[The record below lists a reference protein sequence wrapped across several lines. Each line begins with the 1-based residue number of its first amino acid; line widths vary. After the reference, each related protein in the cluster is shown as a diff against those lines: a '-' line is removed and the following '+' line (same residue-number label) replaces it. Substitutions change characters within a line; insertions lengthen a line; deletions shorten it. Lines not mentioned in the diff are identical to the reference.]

1 MSSTSHADA
10 AGPGWS
16 LAARLTT
23 WSAGS
28 SFLLI
33 SSATGI
39 LYWALFS
46 NLDRED
52 DLFLQDKARA
62 LAALLRSGQEES
74 EALRR
79 EVAGS
84 PTARATAGM
93 LVRVLDAEGNTLL
106 ETSGMDREVPA
117 GLFPVALPENDSDL
131 RGREVHSPTGKI
143 FRAAAVQV
151 SGVSGHPGRVIQVAF
166 DRTFEE
172 HLLERYRINLGLVLL
187 AALGVCSI
195 IGYQI
200 ARRGL
205 QPLNRIATTARQIRS
220 SNLQERIATNKLPAE
235 VHVLAVTFNDMLD
248 RLEKSFT
255 QLSQF
260 SADIAHELRTP
271 VHNLRGEAEVALQ
284 SFRTVEEY
292 REVISS
298 CLEEYARLT
307 RLIESLLF
315 LARAENPETQIAREL
330 VEVGPELDVAREFYD
345 GLAAETGIALRVE
358 AAQGLTA
365 PLDRALFRQAI
376 SNLLANAIAHTPAQG
391 TVTLRAAKED
401 GDLLVAVSDTGV
413 GIPPEHLPHVFDR
426 FYRADRARSNSAE
439 RVGLGLAIVRSI
451 AVLHGGSASVASSAG
466 QGTTVSLRFPAGSA

>member
-1 MSSTSHADA
+1 L
-10 AGPGWS
+10 S
-16 LAARLTT
+16 LAARLTL

-33 SSATGI
+33 GCATGV

-62 LAALLRSGQEES
+62 LAALLRAGQGES

-79 EVAGS
+79 EVAGN
-84 PTARATAGM
+84 PTARATAGI
-93 LVRVLDAEGNTLL
+93 LVRILDTDGKTLL
-106 ETSGMDREVPA
+106 ETPGMDHEVPA
-117 GLFPVALPENDSDL
+117 GLFPGASAEDDSEL
-131 RGREVHSPTGKI
+131 RGHELHSPTGKI
-143 FRAAAVQV
+143 FRAAAIQV
-151 SGVSGHPGRVIQVAF
+151 NGMSGSSGQVIQVAF

-172 HLLERYRINLGLVLL
+172 KLLQRYRINLGLVLL
-187 AALGVCSI
+187 AALVVCSI
-195 IGYQI
+195 VGYQI

-205 QPLNRIATTARQIRS
+205 QPLARIATTAREIRS
-220 SNLQERIATNKLPAE
+220 SNLQKRIATARLPTE
-235 VHVLAVTFNDMLD
+235 VHALAMRFNDMLD

-255 QLSQF
+255 RLAQF

-315 LARAENPETQIAREL
+315 LARAENPETQIAREP
-330 VEVGPELDVAREFYD
+330 VEVAPELEVAREFYD
-345 GLAAETGIALRVE
+345 GLATEAEVTLRVE
-358 AAQGLTA
+358 AAGGLAA

-376 SNLLANAIAHTPAQG
+376 SNLLANAIAHTPAHGQ
-391 TVTLRAAKED
+391 VTLRAAAQD
-401 GDLLVAVSDTGV
+401 NDLVVAVSDTGV
-413 GIPPEHLPHVFDR
+413 GIPPEHLPHIFDR
-426 FYRADRARSNSAE
+426 FYRADRARTNSAE

-451 AVLHGGSASVASSAG
+451 AMLHGGSASASSSAG
-466 QGTTVSLRFPAGSA
+466 QGTTVSLRFPLATSLPRSSGGDS